1 MRLAVIS
8 DVHGN
13 LPALEAVMADI
24 ARRTPDSVVNL
35 GDCVTSPLWPSETL
49 EELETLDLPT
59 VRGNHDRWIADVASA
74 PKSASIS
81 FTRDALS
88 DRQKKF
94 LSVLPET
101 IRVNDYVLAVH
112 GTVLSDTEY
121 MLEDKVDGRLA
132 LATADV
138 LQQRLGNAQ
147 AELVLCGHS
156 HHQHFAADRRG
167 RLVLNPGSVGCPRYA
182 DNEDRL
188 VNEAGTPHARYAIA
202 TRRSSGWTI
211 ELFAI
216 EYDWSKVV
224 VQAELNGR
232 PDWARGFMGGA

>member
-24 ARRTPDSVVNL
+24 ARRSPDAIVNL

-49 EELETLDLPT
+49 EELESLRWPT
-59 VRGNHDRWIADVASA
+59 VRGNHDRWITDVATS

-81 FTRDALS
+81 FARDALTE
-88 DRQKKF
+88 RQKKM
-94 LSVLPET
+94 LRDLPT
-101 IRVNDYVLAVH
+101 TLRVNDYVLAVH

-121 MLEDKVDGRLA
+121 LLEDKVDSRLA
-132 LATADV
+132 LSTADV
-138 LQQRLGNAQ
+138 LQQRLGNVQ

-202 TRRSSGWTI
+202 TRRASGWSI
-211 ELFAI
+211 ELVAL

-224 VQAELNGR
+224 AQAELNGR
-232 PDWARGFMGGA
+232 PDWAQGFIGGG

>member
-24 ARRTPDSVVNL
+24 ARRTPDSIVNL

-49 EELETLDLPT
+49 EELESLNLPT
-59 VRGNHDRWIADVASA
+59 VRGNHDRWISDVASS
-74 PKSASIS
+74 PESASIS
-81 FTRDALS
+81 FARDALT
-88 DRQKKF
+88 DRQKTI
-94 LSVLPET
+94 LNDLPT
-101 IRVNDYVLAVH
+101 MVRVNDYVLAVH

-121 MLEDKVDGRLA
+121 LLEDKVDSRLA
-132 LATADV
+132 LATADA
-138 LQQRLGNAQ
+138 LQQRLGNTQ

-182 DNEDRL
+182 DNEDSPM
-188 VNEAGTPHARYAIA
+188 NEAGTPHARYAIA
-202 TRRSSGWTI
+202 TRRASGWSI

-216 EYDWSKVV
+216 EYDWSKVM

-232 PDWARGFMGGA
+232 ADWARGFMGGA